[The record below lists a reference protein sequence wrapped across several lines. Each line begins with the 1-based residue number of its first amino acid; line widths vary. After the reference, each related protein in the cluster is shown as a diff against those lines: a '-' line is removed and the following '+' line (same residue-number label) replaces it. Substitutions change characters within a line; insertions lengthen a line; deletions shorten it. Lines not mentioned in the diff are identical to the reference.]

1 VESGRRAGAATVNRF
16 AAHSGM
22 SRILVT
28 ALPYLWL
35 LLFFAAPFLIV
46 LKISLAQA
54 VLGLPPYTPLLAED
68 AEGATHLQLH
78 FTSYEL
84 LLRDR
89 LYLDAYLHSLQVAA
103 VSTLFCLLIG
113 YPMAYAIARAPAA
126 WRVPLLMLV
135 ILPFWTSF
143 LLRVYAW
150 IGILKPNGLLNQL
163 LIGLGLIDQPLALL
177 HSDFAVYV
185 GIVYA
190 YLPFMIL
197 PLYATL
203 VRHDPAYLEAAAD
216 LGCRPW
222 QAFWRVTVPLSR
234 PGILAGSLLV
244 FIPAVGEFVIPDLLG
259 GPDSLMIGKLLWTE
273 FFSNRDWPVASAV
286 AVALV
291 ALLVI
296 PVVLLERLG
305 QRHVEADS

>member
-1 VESGRRAGAATVNRF
+1 
-16 AAHSGM
+16 M
-22 SRILVT
+22 PRIHFERVLVT
-28 ALPYLWL
+28 TLPYLWL
-35 LLFFAAPFLIV
+35 LIFFAAPFLIV

-54 VLGLPPYTPLLAED
+54 VLGLPPYTPLLQESPA
-68 AEGATHLQLH
+68 GGTQLQLH
-78 FTSYEL
+78 FSNYAL
-84 LLRDR
+84 LASDR
-89 LYLDAYLHSLQVAA
+89 LYLDAYLHSLQVAGL
-103 VSTLFCLLIG
+103 STLSCLIIG
-113 YPMAYAIARAPAA
+113 YPMAYAIARARPVL
-126 WRVPLLMLV
+126 RTPLLMLV

-143 LLRVYAW
+143 LLRIYAW
-150 IGILKPNGLLNQL
+150 IGILKPNGLLNNL
-163 LIGLGLIDQPLALL
+163 LLGLGLTDHPLPLL
-177 HSDFAVYV
+177 YSDFAVYV

-197 PLYATL
+197 PLYASL
-203 VRHDPAYLEAAAD
+203 VRHDPALREAAAD

-222 QAFWRVTVPLSR
+222 QTFWRITVPLSR

-273 FFSNRDWPVASAV
+273 FFANRDWPVAAAV

-296 PVVLLERLG
+296 PAVVLDRLRERQLE
-305 QRHVEADS
+305 APP